1 MPKGSRRPSKSEIP
15 SSIERVNAA
24 SPGGTGGGAGEQD
37 SGGHPTGK
45 WFIDDQGRL
54 CLEQE
59 CFVLRETPDGMAF
72 DLDPETCSPETRD
85 RLVAAAVKGAKL
97 NFI

>member
-1 MPKGSRRPSKSEIP
+1 MK
-15 SSIERVNAA
+15 
-24 SPGGTGGGAGEQD
+24 
-37 SGGHPTGK
+37 
-45 WFIDDQGRL
+45 
-54 CLEQE
+54 QE
-59 CFVLRETPDGMAF
+59 CYVLRETAEGMAF

>member
-1 MPKGSRRPSKSEIP
+1 MARGSRRPSKSEIP
-15 SSIERVNAA
+15 SSIERDNAV
-24 SPGGTGGGAGEQD
+24 SSGGTGGDAGEQD

-45 WFIDDQGRL
+45 WYIDNQGRL
-54 CLEQE
+54 CLAQE
-59 CFVLRETPDGMAF
+59 CFVLRETAEGMAF
-72 DLDPETCSPETRD
+72 DLDPDTCSPETRD